1 MTNLSNATAKTISG
15 YTALNTFQGV
25 QLKVGKTLK
34 YKGQTRT
41 GKKGFSFCH
50 KNPIHALIYY
60 YLSYGVG
67 FPTTFAEVSTKVED
81 AFIGS
86 NERVCLA
93 PKIKVNKLVT
103 LDELIEAQIK
113 TSYQS
118 QNANF
123 IATRDSERLSSS
135 DDFAIIASDKKW
147 TSAFV
152 SGFNS
157 TIVMRSCLSSLT
169 SSGFGNALLALGADM
184 RLSSTGSDSYLYANG
199 DCAKVSS
206 IGFKNQIVVKGQRA
220 CVTSSAHCENIYTD
234 GDDANILLS
243 GDEVG
248 LMTVGDRAR
257 ITATGDEC
265 DVTYTGADG
274 VLFIAGN
281 YGKFSCSEGTL
292 VHAVVYDDSETPI
305 GKLTGRIGQDG
316 LKPNTKYTIQDG
328 KLVEVEAEGLK

>member
-1 MTNLSNATAKTISG
+1 MTNSSNAPAKTISG

-60 YLSYGVG
+60 NLSYGVG
-67 FPTTFAEVSTKVED
+67 FPTTFAEVSTKIED

-123 IATRDSERLSSS
+123 IATRDFERLSSN

-152 SGFNS
+152 SGSNS
-157 TIVMRSCLSSLT
+157 TIVMRGYPSNLT
-169 SSGFGNALLALGADM
+169 SSGFYNALLALGADM
-184 RLSSTGSDSYLYANG
+184 RLSSTGGGSYLYANG
-199 DCAKVSS
+199 DCARVSS
-206 IGFKNQIVVKGQRA
+206 IGFKNQIVVRGSRTY
-220 CVTSSAHCENIYTD
+220 VTSSANCDCIYAE
-234 GDDANILLS
+234 GDDAKILS
-243 GDEVG
+243 GGGGAVI
-248 LMTVGDRAR
+248 TVMGDRAR

-265 DVTYTGADG
+265 DVYCIGADS
-274 VLFIAGN
+274 VLFIASN
-281 YGKFSCSEGTL
+281 YGKFVCSEGTL
-292 VHAVVYDDSETPI
+292 VQAVVYDDSGTPI
-305 GKLTGRIGQDG
+305 GRLAGRIGQDG

-328 KLVEVEAEGLK
+328 KFVEVGAGNE

>member
-1 MTNLSNATAKTISG
+1 MIKLFNTKVKTISG

-41 GKKGFSFCH
+41 EKKGFSFCH

-60 YLSYGVG
+60 NLSYGEG
-67 FPTTFAEVSTKVED
+67 LPTEFAEVSTEIED
-81 AFIGS
+81 AFIDS

-113 TSYQS
+113 ASYQS
-118 QNANF
+118 RNANF
-123 IATRDSERLSSS
+123 IATRNAEKLSSN

-152 SGFNS
+152 SGSNS
-157 TIVMRSCLSSLT
+157 TIVSCGCLSSLT
-169 SSGFGNALLALGADM
+169 SSGFGNALLALGSDV
-184 RLSSTGSDSYLYANG
+184 RLSSTGSGSYLYANG

-206 IGFKNQIVVKGQRA
+206 VGFKNKIAVIGNRIY
-220 CVTSSAHCENIYTD
+220 VTSSGYCEGICTE
-234 GDDANILLS
+234 GDDAKIFS
-243 GDEVG
+243 GGCDAAI
-248 LMTVGDRAR
+248 TVIGDRAR

-265 DVTYTGADG
+265 DVTYNGADG

-305 GKLTGRIGQDG
+305 GKLTGCIGQDG

-328 KLVEVEAEGLK
+328 KLVEVEVENE